1 MASILERVTLRIAQ
15 RIVDPAFYLARNADV
30 AAAGVD
36 PVAHFARYWHASP
49 LRAPNERLEGRI
61 FAWSPVLVAVLAL
74 LGRSRQ
80 DITDCFRYRINQLAT
95 RRGFTLQLRLVL
107 VLARF
112 LAVRS
117 ALSTGPSGAAAAG
130 LGSIYPVVRIGHDA
144 VPWIDCRSIAEAG
157 VFSFADPEV
166 ALRAQ
171 PSTARRLQCPEL
183 WCAKIQDASIFGFA
197 QIVSHAAF
205 VVYEPEADPVFR
217 YTSRQCEFVI
227 NCFGSKGDR
236 VLARV
241 PQDVDQ
247 AIDAGILLI
256 GRCGANYFHF
266 LIEYA
271 TKGYIIDKASIPADV
286 PLLLS
291 DDLFPQEM
299 EALKLLFPGRPFTI
313 REHGKRLDVK
323 TLYVPSLMT
332 FIPDTPDVEFWTV
345 AAVNHAS
352 LCWLRA
358 RVLDTAPAP
367 RALPARKLYLGRSA
381 GRNITNAAE
390 VEAVFHRHGFEIV
403 NPGQIS
409 FAQQV
414 EAFRSAGCIAGPI
427 GAAFANLVFASPDT
441 LVLGL
446 VSPFAVQFSTFA
458 SLATFAECRYLAVPG
473 EHDAF
478 RPGAEKRRRSL
489 ELTHGNYRID
499 LDYLDTVLRTYI

>member
-1 MASILERVTLRIAQ
+1 MLEWLALRIAR
-15 RIVDPAFYLARNADV
+15 RIVDSDYYLTRNADV

-36 PVAHFARYWHASP
+36 PVAHFARHWSAAP
-49 LRAPNERLEGRI
+49 LRAPNARMEARI
-61 FAWSPVLVAVLAL
+61 YAWSPVLVAVLAM
-74 LGRSRQ
+74 LGQSRQ

-95 RRGFTLQLRLVL
+95 RRGFGLQLRLAL
-107 VLARF
+107 ALARF

-117 ALSTGPSGAAAAG
+117 ASHARPSGGAGTG
-130 LGSIYPVVRIGHDA
+130 LGSIYPVVRIGQDA
-144 VPWIDCRSIAEAG
+144 VPWIDCRGIAEAG
-157 VFSFADPEV
+157 EFDFTDPEV
-166 ALRAQ
+166 ALSAQ
-171 PSTARRLQCPEL
+171 PPTARRLRRPEL
-183 WCAKIQDASIFGFA
+183 WCATIRDASLFGFA
-197 QIVSHAAF
+197 QIVSHSAF
-205 VVYEPEADPVFR
+205 VVYEPEADPAFR

-227 NCFGSKGDR
+227 TCFGPKGDR

-241 PQDVDQ
+241 PQEADR

-271 TKGYIIDKASIPADV
+271 TKGYIVDNASIPQDV
-286 PLLLS
+286 PLILS

-299 EALKLLFPGRPFTI
+299 DALKLLFPGRPFTV
-313 REHGKRLDVK
+313 RQHGQRLDVK

-352 LCWLRA
+352 LSWLRE
-358 RVLDTAPAP
+358 RVIEAVPAP
-367 RALPARKLYLGRSA
+367 STPAVRKLYLGRSA

-390 VEAVFHRHGFEIV
+390 VEAVFRRHGFEIV
-403 NPGQIS
+403 NPGQLS
-409 FAQQV
+409 FAEQV
-414 EAFRSAGCIAGPI
+414 EAFRTARCIAGPI
-427 GAAFANLVFASPDT
+427 GAAFANLVFASPGT

-458 SLATFAECRYLAVPG
+458 SLARFAGCRYLAVPG
-473 EHDAF
+473 EHGAY
-478 RPGAEKRRRSL
+478 RPGAETRRRSL

-499 LDYLDTVLRTYI
+499 LDYLDTVLRTNV

>member
-1 MASILERVTLRIAQ
+1 MLEWFALRIAR
-15 RIVDPAFYLARNADV
+15 RIVDSDYYLTRNADV

-36 PVAHFARYWHASP
+36 PVAHFARHWSAAP
-49 LRAPNERLEGRI
+49 LRAPNVRMEARI
-61 FAWSPVLVAVLAL
+61 YAWSPVLVAVLAM
-74 LGRSRQ
+74 LGQRRQ

-95 RRGFTLQLRLVL
+95 RRGFGLQLRLAL
-107 VLARF
+107 ALARF

-117 ALSTGPSGAAAAG
+117 ASPARPSGGAG
-130 LGSIYPVVRIGHDA
+130 TDLGSIYPVVRIGQDA

-157 VFSFADPEV
+157 VFDFADPEV
-166 ALRAQ
+166 ALSAQ
-171 PSTARRLQCPEL
+171 PPTARRLCRPEL
-183 WCAKIQDASIFGFA
+183 WCATILDASIFGFA
-197 QIVSHAAF
+197 QVVSHSAF
-205 VVYEPEADPVFR
+205 VVYEPEADPTFR

-227 NCFGSKGDR
+227 TCFGSKGDR

-241 PQDVDQ
+241 PQDADR

-271 TKGYIIDKASIPADV
+271 TKGYIVDNASIPQDV
-286 PLLLS
+286 PLILS

-299 EALKLLFPGRPFTI
+299 DALKLLFPSRPFTI

-352 LCWLRA
+352 LSWLRG
-358 RVLDTAPAP
+358 RVLDAAPAP
-367 RALPARKLYLGRSA
+367 GTPPGRKLYLGRSA
-381 GRNITNAAE
+381 GRNITNAEE
-390 VEAVFHRHGFEIV
+390 VEAVFRRHGFEIV
-403 NPGQIS
+403 NPGQLS
-409 FAQQV
+409 FTQQV
-414 EAFRSAGCIAGPI
+414 EAFRTARCIAGPI
-427 GAAFANLVFASPDT
+427 GAAFANLVFASPGT

-458 SLATFAECRYLAVPG
+458 SLATFAGCRYLAVPG
-473 EHDAF
+473 EHEAY

-499 LDYLDTVLRTYI
+499 LDYLDTVLRTYV